1 MPSTGSHARQLPPS
15 SLPTRLVRRCLP
27 TSATRALQAG
37 VGPCPFRR
45 RPLSGCRLSRKTF
58 PAALSVHWPWSPS
71 LPAPY
76 SSARL
81 GPSFDGFPVPRDHP
95 TSLVPSPSRPFVLD
109 GYHPLGGGREISLGK
124 QRKTSCPCRR
134 HYSRLPDGYW
144 VRRRLPASP
153 QDVRLPAFRS
163 RSAWHFTIDFHQ
175 TPPRGPHPSDPTTA
189 PLSHRCE
196 VPSARALRGLSSS
209 LHLLFCA
216 HARRTK
222 ISCAGNPFPRGFE
235 KSRIAS
241 GQPARGR
248 ERSTRLG
255 TSWTWQPRLN
265 PTQRQAR
272 VGGRIVWS
280 DVYIPLRHCA
290 HRGAA
295 RRKPCARTWAPR
307 AMTRSEAQP
316 VRKAVGKI
324 LSAAR
329 IRKIFS
335 RWKKNLTA
343 GAERWNGFPPQGLRW
358 DICPNAARKNSF
370 LPAESC
376 SVARRNVEPVR
387 T

>member
-222 ISCAGNPFPRGFE
+222 
-235 KSRIAS
+235 
-241 GQPARGR
+241 
-248 ERSTRLG
+248 
-255 TSWTWQPRLN
+255 
-265 PTQRQAR
+265 
-272 VGGRIVWS
+272 
-280 DVYIPLRHCA
+280 
-290 HRGAA
+290 
-295 RRKPCARTWAPR
+295 
-307 AMTRSEAQP
+307 
-316 VRKAVGKI
+316 
-324 LSAAR
+324 
-329 IRKIFS
+329 
-335 RWKKNLTA
+335 RWK
-343 GAERWNGFPPQGLRW
+343 EFPTWEFFATPHG
-358 DICPNAARKNSF
+358 F
-370 LPAESC
+370 LPAGGIR
-376 SVARRNVEPVR
+376 AVR
-387 T
+387 TIWVPGIS

>member
-222 ISCAGNPFPRGFE
+222 SLAT
-235 KSRIAS
+235 RI
-241 GQPARGR
+241 
-248 ERSTRLG
+248 L
-255 TSWTWQPRLN
+255 
-265 PTQRQAR
+265 
-272 VGGRIVWS
+272 
-280 DVYIPLRHCA
+280 
-290 HRGAA
+290 
-295 RRKPCARTWAPR
+295 
-307 AMTRSEAQP
+307 P
-316 VRKAVGKI
+316 VRTVRVPGI
-324 LSAAR
+324 S
-329 IRKIFS
+329 S
-335 RWKKNLTA
+335 
-343 GAERWNGFPPQGLRW
+343 PQGRS
-358 DICPNAARKNSF
+358 ARKNPWRQEFF
-370 LPAESC
+370 LS
-376 SVARRNVEPVR
+376 EPSECQEFR
-387 T
+387 HREAAATEPSGCQEFRHRMPQR

>member
-222 ISCAGNPFPRGFE
+222 ILVARNLFPQGSKSGYGTHPAVRFFLVVRKNLTKGFLPPIDGRDGGPGSPVVSFISFVSL
-235 KSRIAS
+235 KS
-241 GQPARGR
+241 G
-248 ERSTRLG
+248 
-255 TSWTWQPRLN
+255 
-265 PTQRQAR
+265 
-272 VGGRIVWS
+272 
-280 DVYIPLRHCA
+280 DVAPSQPLRNCIQL
-290 HRGAA
+290 HRCNWMEGGVGTGDGRATTN
-295 RRKPCARTWAPR
+295 RVPR
-307 AMTRSEAQP
+307 DAKCVT
-316 VRKAVGKI
+316 
-324 LSAAR
+324 SAAR
-329 IRKIFS
+329 
-335 RWKKNLTA
+335 A
-343 GAERWNGFPPQGLRW
+343 GPKCHTLRHSHRR
-358 DICPNAARKNSF
+358 PLR
-370 LPAESC
+370 P
-376 SVARRNVEPVR
+376 VARATDRFARFARFV
-387 T
+387 